1 MIPLLITLQVM
12 ERLLVEAAA
21 KDAACIERYV
31 GFASS
36 GVTMANIGDL
46 LNHAVHLKSGTA
58 VHTRL
63 MRVLPFLT
71 YVDGDKMSL
80 VIRHFEDVLD
90 FERFDAEHGADDHA
104 KVEAFVAMCEGIER
118 NQVRKC
124 SFGGRGITYYV
135 KVKRPISQIG
145 NTMKSQMLEMGIVS
159 KCVEHLRR
167 NAPPITS
174 VLVKADD
181 PFWKEF
187 VSKASLRYILRTLA
201 GLAVDHSPTQLLI
214 SEQCIPILHQMEQV
228 SSDEHVGSLA
238 EAVLEA
244 MAGCDKAEEKVSDLS
259 LEMYL
264 MIIQETQLK
273 LNVKSV

>member
-1 MIPLLITLQVM
+1 MIFLLITLQVM

-90 FERFDAEHGADDHA
+90 FERFDDCASARLRTRRSCPVFSAPPWDGGFDTGILLLPGQQAGQVVCEVHRG
-104 KVEAFVAMCEGIER
+104 VAM
-118 NQVRKC
+118 
-124 SFGGRGITYYV
+124 SRGMACALGSIPDGEQRSTCC
-135 KVKRPISQIG
+135 
-145 NTMKSQMLEMGIVS
+145 MKSP
-159 KCVEHLRR
+159 R
-167 NAPPITS
+167 P
-174 VLVKADD
+174 
-181 PFWKEF
+181 
-187 VSKASLRYILRTLA
+187 
-201 GLAVDHSPTQLLI
+201 
-214 SEQCIPILHQMEQV
+214 
-228 SSDEHVGSLA
+228 
-238 EAVLEA
+238 
-244 MAGCDKAEEKVSDLS
+244 
-259 LEMYL
+259 
-264 MIIQETQLK
+264 
-273 LNVKSV
+273 

>member
-1 MIPLLITLQVM
+1 M

-124 SFGGRGITYYV
+124 SFGHRIRISGSV
-135 KVKRPISQIG
+135 KKGSTPDF
-145 NTMKSQMLEMGIVS
+145 
-159 KCVEHLRR
+159 
-167 NAPPITS
+167 
-174 VLVKADD
+174 AD
-181 PFWKEF
+181 
-187 VSKASLRYILRTLA
+187 RQ
-201 GLAVDHSPTQLLI
+201 H
-214 SEQCIPILHQMEQV
+214 
-228 SSDEHVGSLA
+228 DEVPDARDGHR
-238 EAVLEA
+238 
-244 MAGCDKAEEKVSDLS
+244 
-259 LEMYL
+259 
-264 MIIQETQLK
+264 I
-273 LNVKSV
+273 

>member
-118 NQVRKC
+118 NQV
-124 SFGGRGITYYV
+124 S
-135 KVKRPISQIG
+135 
-145 NTMKSQMLEMGIVS
+145 
-159 KCVEHLRR
+159 
-167 NAPPITS
+167 
-174 VLVKADD
+174 
-181 PFWKEF
+181 
-187 VSKASLRYILRTLA
+187 
-201 GLAVDHSPTQLLI
+201 AVDVELSG
-214 SEQCIPILHQMEQV
+214 HQYKKRFE
-228 SSDEHVGSLA
+228 
-238 EAVLEA
+238 
-244 MAGCDKAEEKVSDLS
+244 
-259 LEMYL
+259 
-264 MIIQETQLK
+264 I
-273 LNVKSV
+273 

>member
-1 MIPLLITLQVM
+1 M

-124 SFGGRGITYYV
+124 SFGRGI
-135 KVKRPISQIG
+135 I
-145 NTMKSQMLEMGIVS
+145 M
-159 KCVEHLRR
+159 
-167 NAPPITS
+167 
-174 VLVKADD
+174 
-181 PFWKEF
+181 
-187 VSKASLRYILRTLA
+187 
-201 GLAVDHSPTQLLI
+201 
-214 SEQCIPILHQMEQV
+214 
-228 SSDEHVGSLA
+228 
-238 EAVLEA
+238 
-244 MAGCDKAEEKVSDLS
+244 
-259 LEMYL
+259 
-264 MIIQETQLK
+264 
-273 LNVKSV
+273 